1 MLALQEGTVDQVGLR
16 PGRDA
21 IRLEFE
27 RLVQPRTGRTLNARA
42 LNLVCTQRSFAQ
54 GILWGRLLYYCMI
67 FGAQVIHNYG
77 HGGSGFTLFWGC
89 AHDVFELLAANVA
102 TAEQK

>member
-1 MLALQEGTVDQVGLR
+1 MDQVGLR

-27 RLVQPRTGRTLNARA
+27 RLVQPRTGRTLNAR
-42 LNLVCTQRSFAQ
+42 LSISFERSAPLRVSFRT
-54 GILWGRLLYYCMI
+54 GIVLFCLL